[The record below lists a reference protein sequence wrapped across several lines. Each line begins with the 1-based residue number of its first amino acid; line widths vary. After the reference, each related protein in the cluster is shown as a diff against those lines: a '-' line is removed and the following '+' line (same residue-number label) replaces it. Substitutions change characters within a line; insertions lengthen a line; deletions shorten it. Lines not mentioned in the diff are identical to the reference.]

1 MVNIGFVL
9 GTKAQFIKSKY
20 VLKEL
25 VKNNFNLVIVDT
37 GQHKE
42 ITKMELEQ
50 ISENYDYVSVSRNSK
65 NISSIV
71 SMFFWFLKITL
82 RPLKVEKLQKAD
94 YCIVH
99 GDTLSTLIGLFIAK
113 KNKVP
118 VIHLES
124 GFKSNNWFKP
134 FPEEIIRALVTKFSE
149 IIVIDSPE
157 AEKNIKKYIGKKK
170 IIRISRNTLFD
181 SVVQEIKDVEIIKNN
196 NLIVTIHRTE
206 NIYNKK
212 LLNKF
217 INLLIEIE
225 NKNLFDEIIW
235 YCHDITFNALIKN
248 SYNNLLIQKGIK
260 LKKLLTHNKFILEL
274 CKSKSII
281 TDGGSIAEECSI
293 LGLKTIIWR
302 DLVEN
307 IQYLNKNVI
316 LSNYDSTYIFE
327 FLNMNNLNTEITKFD
342 DINLVSP
349 SKEFV
354 EELINL

>member
-124 GFKSNNWFKP
+124 GFKST
-134 FPEEIIRALVTKFSE
+134 PEDI
-149 IIVIDSPE
+149 
-157 AEKNIKKYIGKKK
+157 
-170 IIRISRNTLFD
+170 
-181 SVVQEIKDVEIIKNN
+181 
-196 NLIVTIHRTE
+196 LIVHA
-206 NIYNKK
+206 
-212 LLNKF
+212 LLVV
-217 INLLIEIE
+217 
-225 NKNLFDEIIW
+225 
-235 YCHDITFNALIKN
+235 
-248 SYNNLLIQKGIK
+248 
-260 LKKLLTHNKFILEL
+260 
-274 CKSKSII
+274 
-281 TDGGSIAEECSI
+281 
-293 LGLKTIIWR
+293 
-302 DLVEN
+302 LV
-307 IQYLNKNVI
+307 
-316 LSNYDSTYIFE
+316 
-327 FLNMNNLNTEITKFD
+327 
-342 DINLVSP
+342 
-349 SKEFV
+349 
-354 EELINL
+354 